1 MKTVLFFIECTRNAC
16 AEQLEGIY
24 RFARQVSWHVQLVE
38 CGQRAVDAARILA
51 EWSPVGAIVEYPA
64 VVSGFVKVGD
74 LSKVPV
80 VYLDYDPKFG
90 RTHHMVAPDPDVV
103 ARLALR
109 ELLSLDFLHYA
120 FVPFPV
126 PYYWSNRRG
135 AAFRR
140 IVREAG
146 KTGHVFDRAGPVS
159 LSDWI
164 RDLPK
169 PCGVFAANDRVAEAV
184 LGAALLNGLQV
195 PDDLAV
201 IGVDGDEKICTNAR
215 PPLSSVQLDFIQA
228 GYLAA
233 SKLRDLAHGRLGRS
247 GLWTF
252 APLRVIRRRSTT
264 LTRRCA
270 PESMPDVRR
279 ILSFLHESAGSG
291 ITVADVVTFVGG
303 SRRSVEQSFR
313 RKTGQTI
320 LSAIHDAIYAR
331 ACDLAASRHVRT
343 PHVPDLLGGVSR
355 DTLDRIFVR
364 RTGKT
369 FRAWR
374 EGSRIIEQPSR

>member
-1 MKTVLFFIECTRNAC
+1 MKTILFFIECTRNAC

-24 RFARQVSWHVQLVE
+24 RFAHQVSWHVQLVE
-38 CGQRAVDAARILA
+38 CGQRAVNAARILA

-64 VVSGFVKVGD
+64 VVSGFVKVSD
-74 LSKVPV
+74 FAKTPV
-80 VYLDYDPKFG
+80 VYLDYDPQFG

-103 ARLALR
+103 AQLAMR
-109 ELLSLDFLHYA
+109 ELLTLEFRHYA

-140 IVREAG
+140 IVRGVG
-146 KTGHVFDRAGPVS
+146 KTGHVFDRTGPVS
-159 LSDWI
+159 LGDWI

-169 PCGVFAANDRVAEAV
+169 PCGVFAANDRVSEEV
-184 LGAALLNGLQV
+184 LSAALLNGLHV

-201 IGVDGDEKICTNAR
+201 IGVDGDEKICMNAR

-233 SKLRDLAHGRLGRS
+233 SKLRDLALGRLGRS

-252 APLRVIRRRSTT
+252 EPLRVIRRRSTT
-264 LTRRCA
+264 LTRRCS
-270 PESMPDVRR
+270 PESLPDVRR

-291 ITVADVVTFVGG
+291 ITVADVATFVGR

-313 RKTGQTI
+313 RKTGQTV

-331 ACDLAASRHVRT
+331 ACELAANRHVRT

-355 DTLDRIFVR
+355 DTLDRIFVK

-374 EGSRIIEQPSR
+374 ESSRVIAELSH